1 MAVDEKTV
9 RRIVLTELAGE
20 GTKYVP
26 VAISAR
32 HVHLSPQDLE
42 TLFGAGY
49 RLTPF
54 KALVQ
59 PGQFASKEQVILA
72 GPRGRLEKV
81 RIIGPV
87 RKATQVE
94 ISMTDSIG
102 LGIKNCPIRMSGDIE
117 GTPGIRIIGPKGEV
131 ALDHGVIVARRHLHL
146 SEEQARAYGIH
157 NGQVVSLRVTGPRP
171 CILGD
176 VVCRTGKGHELEFH
190 VDTDEAN
197 GCCLKNEEL
206 LEVLISG
213 EAQLHAAAPDKG
225 TCCSGQSGASC
236 QEVHGKQESSCKGTC
251 KTGAGCTCG
260 KHDGKTR
267 PAADRT
273 GKNDDEA
280 GQKAILDLVT
290 ERDVNDA
297 WNRKKKK
304 IFCGMRALITP
315 SALDRAGELGVEI
328 TRTEESAVRSSQPKP
343 EPGEKILEL
352 ITERDIN
359 DAYRDNR
366 NIVYGTGQALI
377 TQAARERAAATGIQM
392 IRIEGGAECR
402 SQE

>member
-1 MAVDEKTV
+1 MAFDEKTV

-32 HVHLSPQDLE
+32 HVHLSHQDLE

-49 RLTPF
+49 QLTPL
-54 KALVQ
+54 KPLVQ
-59 PGQFASKEQVILA
+59 PGQFASKEQVTLA
-72 GPRGRLEKV
+72 GPKGKLEKV

-102 LGIKNCPIRMSGDIE
+102 LGIKNCPIRMSGDTV
-117 GTPGIRIIGPKGEV
+117 GTPGIRIIGPKGEIT
-131 ALDHGVIVARRHLHL
+131 LEQGVIVAQRHLHL
-146 SEEQARAYGIH
+146 SEEEARAYGVH

-171 CILGD
+171 CILNG
-176 VVCRTGKGHELEFH
+176 VVCRTGEGHELEFH

-213 EAQLHAAAPDKG
+213 EPQP
-225 TCCSGQSGASC
+225 GA
-236 QEVHGKQESSCKGTC
+236 CKGTC
-251 KTGAGCTCG
+251 GSRAGCTCG
-260 KHDGKTR
+260 KQGAKKQEKSSD
-267 PAADRT
+267 PDQT
-273 GKNDDEA
+273 GAGEA
-280 GQKAILDLVT
+280 REAVLELVT

-297 WNRKKKK
+297 CQQQRKK
-304 IFCGMRALITP
+304 IFCGLRALITP
-315 SALDRAGELGVEI
+315 SASDRAGELGIEI
-328 TRTEESAVRSSQPKP
+328 VRTECSASRPTQPKP

-366 NIVYGTGQALI
+366 EIVYGSSQALI

-392 IRIEGGAECR
+392 IRI
-402 SQE
+402 

>member
-20 GTKYVP
+20 GMKYVP

-32 HVHLSPQDLE
+32 HVHLSHQDLE

-59 PGQFASKEQVILA
+59 PGQFASKEQVTLA
-72 GPRGRLEKV
+72 GPKGRLEKV

-94 ISMTDSIG
+94 LSMTDTIG

-117 GTPGIRIIGPKGEV
+117 GTPGIRIIGPRGEV
-131 ALDHGVIVARRHLHL
+131 AAEHGVIVARRHLHL
-146 SEEQARAYGIH
+146 SEAQARAYGIH

-176 VVCRTGKGHELEFH
+176 VVCRTGEGHELEFH

-197 GCCLKNEEL
+197 GCCLKNEDL

-213 EAQLHAAAPDKG
+213 EAQLTSKAV
-225 TCCSGQSGASC
+225 CGQARTEQDEPLL
-236 QEVHGKQESSCKGTC
+236 QERAV
-251 KTGAGCTCG
+251 
-260 KHDGKTR
+260 
-267 PAADRT
+267 
-273 GKNDDEA
+273 
-280 GQKAILDLVT
+280 LDLVT
-290 ERDVNDA
+290 ERDINDA
-297 WNRKKKK
+297 RNRGEKK

-315 SALDRAGELGVEI
+315 SALDRSSELGVEI
-328 TRTEESAVRSSQPKP
+328 ARVKRNEKPSVKP
-343 EPGEKILEL
+343 ELKPGEQILEL

-359 DAYRDNR
+359 EAYRDDR
-366 NIVYGTGQALI
+366 NVVYGTARALI
-377 TQAARERAAATGIQM
+377 TEAARERAAATGIQM
-392 IRIEGGAECR
+392 IRIEGGEGCR

>member
-1 MAVDEKTV
+1 MAFDEKTV

-20 GTKYVP
+20 GTRYVP

-32 HVHLSPQDLE
+32 HVHLSLQDLE

-49 RLTPF
+49 QLTPL
-54 KALVQ
+54 KPLVQ
-59 PGQFASKEQVILA
+59 PGQFASREQVTLA
-72 GPRGRLEKV
+72 GPKGKLEKV

-94 ISMTDSIG
+94 VSMTDSIG

-117 GTPGIRIIGPKGEV
+117 GTPGIRVIGPKGEIT
-131 ALDHGVIVARRHLHL
+131 LDHGVIVAKRHLHL
-146 SEEQARAYGIH
+146 SEEEARAYGIH
-157 NGQVVSLRVTGPRP
+157 NGQVISLRVTGPRS
-171 CILGD
+171 CILND

-213 EAQLHAAAPDKG
+213 EAQLE
-225 TCCSGQSGASC
+225 T
-236 QEVHGKQESSCKGTC
+236 CKGTC
-251 KTGAGCTCG
+251 KSGKGCTCKKQEAG
-260 KHDGKTR
+260 KPEKAKEADKTG
-267 PAADRT
+267 PET
-273 GKNDDEA
+273 GKAMTPEA
-280 GQKAILDLVT
+280 GAQVLDLVT

-297 WNRKKKK
+297 CGQRRKK
-304 IFCGMRALITP
+304 IFCGLRALITP
-315 SALDRAGELGVEI
+315 SASDRAGELGIEI
-328 TRTEESAVRSSQPKP
+328 VRTECSSARSAQPKP

-366 NIVYGTGQALI
+366 EIVYGTSQALI

-392 IRIEGGAECR
+392 IRI
-402 SQE
+402 

>member
-1 MAVDEKTV
+1 MAFDEKTV

-32 HVHLSPQDLE
+32 HVHLSSRDLE
-42 TLFGAGY
+42 VLFGAGY
-49 RLTPF
+49 QLTPF
-54 KALVQ
+54 KPLVQ
-59 PGQFASKEQVILA
+59 PGQFASKEQVTLA
-72 GPRGRLEKV
+72 GPKGKLEKV

-117 GTPGIRIIGPKGEV
+117 GTPGIRVIGPRGEIV
-131 ALDHGVIVARRHLHL
+131 LEQGVIVARRHLHL

-157 NGQVVSLRVTGPRP
+157 NGQIISLRVTGPRP
-171 CILGD
+171 CILND

-206 LEVLISG
+206 LEVLVSG
-213 EAQLHAAAPDKG
+213 EAQIK
-225 TCCSGQSGASC
+225 T
-236 QEVHGKQESSCKGTC
+236 CKGTC
-251 KTGAGCTCG
+251 GSKKGCTCG
-260 KHDGKTR
+260 KHGNENVETAKEGEKTVSIV
-267 PAADRT
+267 PET
-273 GKNDDEA
+273 GKVPDAAAKEDGAQEE
-280 GQKAILDLVT
+280 KVLDLVT

-297 WNRKKKK
+297 CQKRQRKV
-304 IFCGMRALITP
+304 FCGLRALITP
-315 SALDRAGELGVEI
+315 SASDRAAELGIEI
-328 TRTEESAVRSSQPKP
+328 VRTERSAARLAQPKP
-343 EPGEKILEL
+343 EPGEKILDL

-366 NIVYGTGQALI
+366 EIVYGSSQALI

-392 IRIEGGAECR
+392 IRI
-402 SQE
+402 